1 MAKLLASSF
10 FIWTID
16 LSDCYTND
24 YTKIKK
30 NVGSLE
36 RLEEWNTGMME
47 KGDVSVIIF
56 THLENLLIG
65 LSMY

>member
-1 MAKLLASSF
+1 M
-10 FIWTID
+10 
-16 LSDCYTND
+16 
-24 YTKIKK
+24 IKK